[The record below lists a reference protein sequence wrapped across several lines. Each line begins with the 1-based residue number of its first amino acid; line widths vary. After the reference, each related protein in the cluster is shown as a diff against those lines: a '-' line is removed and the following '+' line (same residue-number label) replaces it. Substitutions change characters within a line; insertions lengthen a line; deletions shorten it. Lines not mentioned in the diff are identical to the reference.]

1 MSNVKGITKADM
13 TKLVDAYI
21 NYKKA
26 EAEFKRIKAK
36 VVDNLEPGIYANE
49 VGRVHKYVVE
59 RKLLNSEKLAKE
71 HPEVLELIE
80 EYKESKTQLSVSI
93 TKY

>member
-1 MSNVKGITKADM
+1 MSIKGITKTDM
-13 TKLVDAYI
+13 EKLVNSYV

-26 EAEFKRIKAK
+26 EAEFKKIKAK
-36 VVDNLEPGIYANE
+36 VVDNLEPGIYENE
-49 VGRVHKYVVE
+49 LGKVNKYVVE
-59 RKLLNSEKLAKE
+59 RKLLNSEKLAQE
-71 HPEVLELIE
+71 HPEVLELME

>member
-26 EAEFKRIKAK
+26 EAEFKRIKTK
-36 VVDNLEPGIYANE
+36 VVDNLEPGIYENE
-49 VGRVHKYVVE
+49 VGKVNKYIVK
-59 RKLLNSEKLAKE
+59 RKLLNSEKLAEE
-71 HPEVLELIE
+71 HPEVIELME
-80 EYKESKTQLSVSI
+80 EYKELNTQLSVSI